1 MSSFGAS
8 AWDDARYFGRTPL
21 SMLGLNELQSF
32 LLDSSRRLSAAAVLA
47 MRAPKQQLQT
57 LLSSPDIELR
67 QEALKYAAYNP
78 ATQEIIASHAL
89 VKPDPADTILFNEAT
104 LVKET
109 RRGSIE
115 ERTLSSQEDFSLR
128 S

>member
-1 MSSFGAS
+1 MSCSLF
-8 AWDDARYFGRTPL
+8 YCL
-21 SMLGLNELQSF
+21 
-32 LLDSSRRLSAAAVLA
+32 SRRLSAAAVLA

-104 LVKET
+104 LVKEC
-109 RRGSIE
+109 RGSIE
-115 ERTLSSQEDFSLR
+115 ERTLSYKKTSP
-128 S
+128 